1 MPLSIQL
8 LNILVCPVC
17 HGRLDYQPDQNRLV
31 CQACK
36 VAYPVSDEIPV
47 LLADEGIPLK

>member
-17 HGRLDYQPDQNRLV
+17 HGQLEYQQGQSRLI
-31 CQACK
+31 CSACK
-36 VAYPVSDEIPV
+36 VAYPITDDIPV